1 LIAVSERGAMF
12 DKLRTMGSAE
22 DQALALG
29 RYMAACLLHRAG
41 LGEKDRL
48 RFEQVI
54 YKLCGG
60 LGEGHI
66 CIEVD
71 EKEQDLLKRI
81 ALVRTEADAPLVLSG
96 GLLYFGRYYRY
107 ETDLAS
113 SLILLTRVGYEHPDH
128 DRLLDT
134 FFGDGADPHQRSAAR
149 VALTRGL
156 CIIGGGPGT
165 GKTTT
170 IVNIVG
176 LLQACYGNS
185 LNIALAAP
193 TGKAAMRMR
202 ASVQSQVA
210 ESRSDQSPQ
219 AAVLAAEPQTLH
231 RLLGLHRYSPKPKF
245 HPANPL
251 SADVIIVD
259 EASMVDLALMAK
271 LVGAL
276 KKGARL
282 VLLGDRD
289 QLASVESGAVLA
301 DCMQAL
307 PNHVVELK
315 TRYRFSHEISELS
328 DAIKSGHSDRA
339 WELLSRPDSETLSLG
354 GRHWLEQITASYST
368 FLQAVRSAVRAGAN
382 REHYGPLFAQFD
394 RLRVLCAVRSGPFGV
409 KELNRLI
416 ELRLA
421 GLGYET
427 SSRQWYAG
435 RPVMITRNDY
445 TLELFNGD
453 IGLCLPDPDSAEG
466 LSVWFE
472 GRDNRLRRYLPGQ
485 ISGCET
491 AWAMTIHKSQGSE
504 FGQVCIVLGDSDNRV
519 LCRELLYTAVTRA
532 REKLNF
538 VVDETVFRTTIAR
551 STMRYS
557 GLAERLRLS

>member
-1 LIAVSERGAMF
+1 MF
-12 DKLRTMGSAE
+12 DKLTTMASAD
-22 DQALALG
+22 DQAAVFG
-29 RYMAACLLHRAG
+29 RYMAACLSQRAG
-41 LGEKDRL
+41 LGDKDRSP
-48 RFEQVI
+48 FEQIVQ
-54 YKLCGG
+54 KLCAA

-71 EKEQDLLKRI
+71 ENQQDLLEHI
-81 ALVRTEADAPLVLSG
+81 SLVCTKAGAPLVLSG
-96 GLLYFGRYYRY
+96 GRLYFGRYYRY

-113 SLILLTRVGYEHPDH
+113 GLIHLSRVSYEQPDQE
-128 DRLLDT
+128 RLLDT
-134 FFGDGADPHQRSAAR
+134 FFGDGADPYQRAAAR
-149 VALTRGL
+149 VALSRGL

-170 IVNIVG
+170 IVKIVG
-176 LLQACYGNS
+176 LLQASCGTA

-202 ASVQSQVA
+202 ASIQSQA
-210 ESRSDQSPQ
+210 AQASLGQELQ
-219 AAVLAAEPQTLH
+219 AALKTEPQTLH

-276 KKGARL
+276 KSGARL

-301 DCMQAL
+301 DCMEAL
-307 PNHVVELK
+307 PHHVVELQ
-315 TRYRFSHEISELS
+315 TRYRFSREISQLS
-328 DAIKSGHSDRA
+328 DAIKSGDSDRA
-339 WELLSRPDSETLSLG
+339 WEILNQPDSSVSILDGRDWLG
-354 GRHWLEQITASYST
+354 EIGAAYGA
-368 FLQAVRSAVRAGAN
+368 FMQAVRAAVGAGAD
-382 REHYGPLFAQFD
+382 REQYGALFAQFD
-394 RLRVLCAVRSGPFGV
+394 RFRVLCAVRGGPFGV
-409 KELNRLI
+409 TELNRLI

-445 TLELFNGD
+445 TLGLFNGD
-453 IGLCLPDPDSAEG
+453 VGLCLPDSDSADG
-466 LSVWFE
+466 LCVWFE

-485 ISGCET
+485 IGGCET

-504 FGQVCIVLGDSDNRV
+504 FGQVCILLGDSDNRV

-532 REKLNF
+532 REKLSF
-538 VVDETVFRTTIAR
+538 VMDKSIFKTTIAR
-551 STMRYS
+551 PTTRCS
-557 GLAERLRLS
+557 GLAERLRLF